1 MRDCPQHNV
10 FPISSTVPA
19 GTQWTK
25 FNVGQSGYY
34 RVQYPVA
41 EWQKFGELMQNDIVS

>member
-1 MRDCPQHNV
+1 MSTPFGNHSFV
-10 FPISSTVPA
+10 FSSAA
-19 GTQWTK
+19 GKEWTK
-25 FNVGQSGYY
+25 FNVGQYGYY